1 MNKPLYL
8 FVGKSASGKTTVAN
22 ELENHYGYNQVQS
35 YTTRPPRYEGEAGHI
50 FINNDEFNN
59 LENIV
64 SYTFYNGNQ
73 YGTTSE
79 LLDQNDIFVVDV
91 PGVESLLEKYKTN
104 RPVVIFYFDSTVYTR
119 INRMIDRGDCD
130 SAIISRLLQD
140 EKDDWHKQLDSLS
153 WKYLN
158 IDRKDVQLYSVNT
171 NGKLPDVLNLILYYI
186 KRYTED

>member
-1 MNKPLYL
+1 MDKPLYL

-22 ELENHYGYNQVQS
+22 ELETNYGYNQVRS
-35 YTTRPPRYEGEAGHI
+35 YTTRPPRYEGEVGHI
-50 FINNDEFNN
+50 FISNEEFDN
-59 LENIV
+59 LNGIV

-91 PGVESLLEKYKTN
+91 PGVDSLLEKYKTN
-104 RPVVIFYFDSTVYTR
+104 RPIVIFYFDSTVYTR

-130 SAIISRLLQD
+130 SSIISRLLQD

-158 IDRKDVQLYSVNT
+158 IDGKDVQLYSINT